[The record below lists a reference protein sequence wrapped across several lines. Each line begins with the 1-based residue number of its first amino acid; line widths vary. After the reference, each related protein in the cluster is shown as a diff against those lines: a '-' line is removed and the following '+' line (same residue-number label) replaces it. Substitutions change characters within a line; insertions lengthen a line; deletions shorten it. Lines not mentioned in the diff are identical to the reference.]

1 MDDYNRESS
10 GKYLMPFKLREN
22 LVRDGWQPD
31 YRPSRSISNVG
42 SVLLVHITHT
52 KTAIT
57 VELVT
62 DPSRT
67 AMGFKFG
74 LQNLGM
80 PRSRQKTLS
89 IALNRTPIHNH
100 HP

>member
-57 VELVT
+57 VEWLQIPPGRQWDLNSV
-62 DPSRT
+62 
-67 AMGFKFG
+67 FKTWG
-74 LQNLGM
+74 CLAVGRKL
-80 PRSRQKTLS
+80 
-89 IALNRTPIHNH
+89 
-100 HP
+100 